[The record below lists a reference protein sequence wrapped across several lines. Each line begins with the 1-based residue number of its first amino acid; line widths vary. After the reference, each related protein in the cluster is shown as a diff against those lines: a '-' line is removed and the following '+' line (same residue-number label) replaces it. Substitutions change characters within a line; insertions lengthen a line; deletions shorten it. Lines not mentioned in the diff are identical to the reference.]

1 MSRWP
6 FVCGALLLAWLGTA
20 TGEEDPIG
28 SCEMLAGNWECSDAV
43 SEAKLSEVRLLQTSL
58 QLEKVNRSPGASAK
72 PLEEEISQLLH
83 PHNKSNGTR
92 HALQRPSVAVL
103 LSEQMFTTAW
113 TVGSSLL
120 SSEKSEDAGIRQIRH
135 WLETPPSKEVGR
147 VIGITA
153 SILLLLFCYW
163 ITTLKDVPPM
173 LREKGDEQVKD
184 LPPISQEELQK
195 HSHQGDLWVCVDGV
209 VANLTEFATS
219 HPGGVDLLLQH
230 GGGDASEP
238 FHDVGHSG
246 FAVDQLKKHAVGML
260 ALPQSPQAGEGTGAI
275 AVERDTV
282 ASRIFTKEDPYNV
295 HKVLGF
301 TVLSLYLYRI
311 FVWICQLQGPDSDW
325 AGFRPDFWALA
336 SVLTVEALQ
345 LSSFIFHVPK
355 NRPLSGP
362 MIWQECQPRLAMPR
376 SGPRRASKSPRFPP
390 LWSPRPRNLP
400 AALGKAEEGAPATSQ
415 PDFLGAM
422 ERQALSG
429 RLVDVLQEPAK
440 QQAAIDFAG
449 SCLMSLALWHRFGS
463 ADFAEALGWLER
475 TDYAA
480 MVATLPT
487 RAVEAAITLWKSGLH
502 AAGADTMQQRS
513 VRQVEL
519 QAWGMGNDRREAEDE
534 LRAAEDAAKLTSSAQ
549 HLQALKDCRAR
560 RAQEAGEVLV
570 RKAYE
575 IWFSLAAWRLAV
587 DLLTITPLTEN
598 AGPVTWYGDYGAF
611 LRKRYLE
618 KHRAP
623 AGSCSRTPP
632 WVAEVPSKPRGRPAT
647 ARAHNLIFVSRLVF
661 VFLCAWTVNR
671 YNAMAGWPLW
681 AMMTLCQLS
690 VFAQMRLADLATAW
704 LRDDTHETLVSTMP
718 YWEHCPKWVES
729 MFRTW
734 YSASQIYTTVTIILA
749 GPGMDLYFVMILP
762 YQLYSVLMTFVRKG
776 VISSRTCHVTYF
788 WSLWQSW
795 ICGFMLRSPRFFIQ
809 MQFLQI
815 LIYCTRVYG
824 LNKYVLWIGLCI
836 PVQFSLYATWPTRSG
851 SEMLDYPTTSVMVL
865 MWLFLGLGLKFF
877 TSTPLFDSRH
887 ARYVEARPKRLIL
900 RSREKVSSS
909 LYHLKFDFPWF
920 FRWQGY
926 SSGLQ
931 PGQHVKLLCKNA
943 SQGLKLWNGHSNLE
957 VSVEHLSRSYTPINS
972 SKEPTVDF
980 IERNLI
986 PRFLSSNFPKVYFC
1000 LARGIGV
1007 PEDQTRKSFNHRLEW
1022 HENTLGK
1029 CYAQLP

>member
-362 MIWQECQPRLAMPR
+362 MIWQE
-376 SGPRRASKSPRFPP
+376 
-390 LWSPRPRNLP
+390 W
-400 AALGKAEEGAPATSQ
+400 
-415 PDFLGAM
+415 
-422 ERQALSG
+422 
-429 RLVDVLQEPAK
+429 
-440 QQAAIDFAG
+440 
-449 SCLMSLALWHRFGS
+449 
-463 ADFAEALGWLER
+463 
-475 TDYAA
+475 
-480 MVATLPT
+480 
-487 RAVEAAITLWKSGLH
+487 
-502 AAGADTMQQRS
+502 
-513 VRQVEL
+513 
-519 QAWGMGNDRREAEDE
+519 
-534 LRAAEDAAKLTSSAQ
+534 
-549 HLQALKDCRAR
+549 
-560 RAQEAGEVLV
+560 
-570 RKAYE
+570 
-575 IWFSLAAWRLAV
+575 
-587 DLLTITPLTEN
+587 
-598 AGPVTWYGDYGAF
+598 
-611 LRKRYLE
+611 
-618 KHRAP
+618 
-623 AGSCSRTPP
+623 
-632 WVAEVPSKPRGRPAT
+632 
-647 ARAHNLIFVSRLVF
+647 RAHNLIFVSRLVF

>member
-1 MSRWP
+1 
-6 FVCGALLLAWLGTA
+6 
-20 TGEEDPIG
+20 
-28 SCEMLAGNWECSDAV
+28 MLADNWECSDAG
-43 SEAKLSEVRLLQTSL
+43 SEAQLSEVRLLQTSL

-83 PHNKSNGTR
+83 PHNKSNSTR
-92 HALQRPSVAVL
+92 HALQRPSIAVL

-120 SSEKSEDAGIRQIRH
+120 SSERSEDADIRQIRQ

-147 VIGITA
+147 VIGISA

-163 ITTLKDVPPM
+163 ITTLKEVPPM
-173 LREKGDEQVKD
+173 LREKGDEEVKD
-184 LPPISQEELQK
+184 LPPISPEELKK

-209 VANLTEFATS
+209 VANLTEFAAS

-260 ALPQSPQAGEGTGAI
+260 ALPQSPQAGAGKGAI
-275 AVERDTV
+275 AVERDSVT
-282 ASRIFTKEDPYNV
+282 SRIFTKEDPYNV

-325 AGFRPDFWALA
+325 AGFRPDLWALA
-336 SVLTVEALQ
+336 SVLTVEGLQ

-362 MIWQECQPRLAMPR
+362 MIWQE
-376 SGPRRASKSPRFPP
+376 
-390 LWSPRPRNLP
+390 W
-400 AALGKAEEGAPATSQ
+400 
-415 PDFLGAM
+415 
-422 ERQALSG
+422 
-429 RLVDVLQEPAK
+429 
-440 QQAAIDFAG
+440 
-449 SCLMSLALWHRFGS
+449 
-463 ADFAEALGWLER
+463 
-475 TDYAA
+475 
-480 MVATLPT
+480 
-487 RAVEAAITLWKSGLH
+487 
-502 AAGADTMQQRS
+502 
-513 VRQVEL
+513 
-519 QAWGMGNDRREAEDE
+519 
-534 LRAAEDAAKLTSSAQ
+534 
-549 HLQALKDCRAR
+549 
-560 RAQEAGEVLV
+560 
-570 RKAYE
+570 
-575 IWFSLAAWRLAV
+575 
-587 DLLTITPLTEN
+587 
-598 AGPVTWYGDYGAF
+598 
-611 LRKRYLE
+611 
-618 KHRAP
+618 
-623 AGSCSRTPP
+623 
-632 WVAEVPSKPRGRPAT
+632 
-647 ARAHNLIFVSRLVF
+647 RAHNLIFVSRLVF
-661 VFLCAWTVNR
+661 VFLCAWTINR

-690 VFAQMRLADLATAW
+690 VFVQMRLADLATAW

-865 MWLFLGLGLKFF
+865 MWFCLGLGLKFF

-980 IERNLI
+980 IVKYYPSDASTGFGDGGRASKLLCEELKEGDEVW
-986 PRFLSSNFPKVYFC
+986 LSGPHGGKVYRGNGNFLVDGRVIKAETICALAGGSGITPVLSLLRQCREECRASYTNPAAQQDLVKEFSVVHSMRSMDEKLDAVWYTPVTELGLAPRCTVTSLATKDDTSLKRQTSTPREGMLTRYGKLSRAVLEEIFPSPSENVVVVICGPKGFVDEAC
-1000 LARGIGV
+1000 LPLLREMKYTNVI
-1007 PEDQTRKSFNHRLEW
+1007 TMW
-1022 HENTLGK
+1022 
-1029 CYAQLP
+1029 